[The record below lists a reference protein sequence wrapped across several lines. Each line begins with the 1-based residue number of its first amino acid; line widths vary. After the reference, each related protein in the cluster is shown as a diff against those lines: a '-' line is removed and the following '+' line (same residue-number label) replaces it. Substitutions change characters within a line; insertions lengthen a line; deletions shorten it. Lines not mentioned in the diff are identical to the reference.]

1 MGYYSKGKIVGFL
14 VVIGV
19 LILLVFVSLKIVS
32 VNKEKQRIK
41 SQYVTYKND
50 KIDAMV
56 AGEVIEY
63 VSLGADYN
71 EQGVIAYSLDTDISD
86 DVIISYFKD
95 GSQVELIDTD
105 SIGNYLVEYIIMDDT
120 NKKKIYKTVIVV
132 DNKKPSITFPKKTVI
147 KTEDV
152 FNYDLEADVT
162 SSDNSGKVKLTYD
175 GILDEKE
182 GSYVITYT
190 AVDSAG
196 NKVVKK
202 RLIKVIK

>member
-95 GSQVELIDTD
+95 GSQVELTRKKFIRR
-105 SIGNYLVEYIIMDDT
+105 LLLLIIR
-120 NKKKIYKTVIVV
+120 N
-132 DNKKPSITFPKKTVI
+132 
-147 KTEDV
+147 
-152 FNYDLEADVT
+152 
-162 SSDNSGKVKLTYD
+162 
-175 GILDEKE
+175 
-182 GSYVITYT
+182 
-190 AVDSAG
+190 
-196 NKVVKK
+196 
-202 RLIKVIK
+202 RR